1 VLDVHDDASTDARV
15 WRRGVGFFITSRMLS
30 IIGDMAALTALSVY
44 IYTAFDSATMVS
56 GLFVVRVLPRLFG
69 PLAGAVADRYNLRTL
84 MVVCD
89 LGAGLLFAVIAVVQP
104 SYWALLAL
112 ILVAES
118 IATIAMPGA
127 RTWVARRVPPDA
139 RGRLNGVLTAG
150 IAIGFGVG
158 AGIGGVTASEF
169 GYRWALLVNALS
181 FVVSAALVT
190 AAGSVPPAEAAGAQR
205 PRLVSSAVAGTRLI
219 FSESR
224 LSGVAVGLIGVAFAA
239 AVDRPAVVALTQD
252 DLPGG
257 GGGYGLLLGMISIGA
272 LAVSL
277 GVGRLK
283 ALSATTGVF
292 IAGLLVQV
300 VGHLGLGLSPW
311 LAIAAVMALIMGVG
325 NGLESV
331 VGSTLLQEAAPA
343 EHVGTVVAA
352 VVSASFIAD
361 GVGSLIGG
369 RLVDALGPRLVFAIA
384 ALLMAG
390 CATYV
395 TAVTRAA
402 VTQPAATG
410 PAVTGTGTDTSV
422 ASGGGASGN
431 GEDR

>member
-1 VLDVHDDASTDARV
+1 MVDVRDDVPTDTTRTSP
-15 WRRGVGFFITSRMLS
+15 RGVGFFITSRTLS

-44 IYTAFDSATMVS
+44 IYTTSGSATMVS

-84 MVVCD
+84 MVACD
-89 LGAGLLFAVIAVVQP
+89 LSAGLLFLAIAAVQP
-104 SYWALLAL
+104 SYWALLAM

-127 RTWVARRVPPDA
+127 RTWVARRVPAQA

-150 IAIGFGVG
+150 IAIGFGAG

-169 GYRWALLVNALS
+169 GYRWALFINALS

-190 AAGSVPPAEAAGAQR
+190 AAGSVPPAKAAGAQR

-219 FSESR
+219 FGEAR
-224 LSGVAVGLIGVAFAA
+224 LSGVAVGLIGVGFSA

-252 DLPGG
+252 NLPGG
-257 GGGYGLLLGMISIGA
+257 GGGYGLLLAMISIGA
-272 LAVSL
+272 LVVSL
-277 GVGRLK
+277 GVGRIK
-283 ALSATTGVF
+283 ALSATAGVF
-292 IAGLLVQV
+292 IAGILVQV

-311 LAIAAVMALIMGVG
+311 LAVAAVMALVMGVG

-331 VGSTLLQEAAPA
+331 VGSTLLQNAAPA

-352 VVSASFIAD
+352 VVSTSFVAD

-369 RLVDALGPRLVFAIA
+369 QLVDGLGPRVVFAIA
-384 ALLMAG
+384 ALLMACFAG
-390 CATYV
+390 YV
-395 TAVTRAA
+395 AA
-402 VTQPAATG
+402 ASRRGRDAP
-410 PAVTGTGTDTSV
+410 V
-422 ASGGGASGN
+422 ASGRGRESRHHEPPPEAGGG
-431 GEDR
+431 

>member
-1 VLDVHDDASTDARV
+1 MSDVHDDASMDARV
-15 WRRGVGFFITSRMLS
+15 SRRGIGFFITSRTLS

-44 IYTAFDSATMVS
+44 IYTASGSATMVS

-69 PLAGAVADRYNLRTL
+69 PIAGAVADRYNLRTL

-89 LGAGLLFAVIAVVQP
+89 LGACLLFVAIAIVQP
-104 SYWALLAL
+104 SYWALLAM

-127 RTWVARRVPPDA
+127 RTWVARRVPADS

-150 IAIGFGVG
+150 IAVGFGVG
-158 AGIGGVTASEF
+158 AGIGGVTASGF
-169 GYRWALLVNALS
+169 GYRWALLINAAS
-181 FVVSAALVT
+181 FVLSAALVT
-190 AAGSVPPAEAAGAQR
+190 AAGSVPPARTVEAQR
-205 PRLVSSAVAGTRLI
+205 PRLISSAVAGTRLI

-257 GGGYGLLLGMISIGA
+257 GGGYGLLLAMISIGA

-277 GVGRLK
+277 GVGRFK

-300 VGHLGLGLSPW
+300 AGHLGLGLSPL
-311 LAIAAVMALIMGVG
+311 LAIAAVMALVMGVG

-331 VGSTLLQEAAPA
+331 VGSTLLQDASPA

-352 VVSASFIAD
+352 VVSTSFIAD

-369 RLVDALGPRLVFAIA
+369 RLVDALGPRVVFAIA
-384 ALLMAG
+384 AFLMAC
-390 CATYV
+390 CAAYV
-395 TAVTRAA
+395 AGATR
-402 VTQPAATG
+402 PAATG
-410 PAVTGTGTDTSV
+410 PAVTLATTDTSV
-422 ASGGGASGN
+422 ASGGGAGGD

>member
-1 VLDVHDDASTDARV
+1 MPDVPDDASMGARV
-15 WRRGVGFFITSRMLS
+15 ARRGIEFFITSRTLT

-44 IYTAFDSATMVS
+44 IYTASGSATMVS

-69 PLAGAVADRYNLRTL
+69 PIAGAVADRYNLRTL

-89 LGAGLLFAVIAVVQP
+89 LGACLLFVAIAIVQP
-104 SYWALLAL
+104 SYWGLLAM

-127 RTWVARRVPPDA
+127 RTWVARRVPADA

-158 AGIGGVTASEF
+158 AGIGGATASGF
-169 GYRWALLVNALS
+169 GYRWALLINAAS
-181 FVVSAALVT
+181 FVLSAALVT
-190 AAGSVPPAEAAGAQR
+190 AAGSVPPAKTAGAQR
-205 PRLVSSAVAGTRLI
+205 PRLISSAVAGTRLI

-257 GGGYGLLLGMISIGA
+257 GGGYGLLQDAS
-272 LAVSL
+272 
-277 GVGRLK
+277 
-283 ALSATTGVF
+283 
-292 IAGLLVQV
+292 
-300 VGHLGLGLSPW
+300 
-311 LAIAAVMALIMGVG
+311 
-325 NGLESV
+325 
-331 VGSTLLQEAAPA
+331 PA

-352 VVSASFIAD
+352 VVSTSFIAD
-361 GVGSLIGG
+361 GVGSLTGG
-369 RLVDALGPRLVFAIA
+369 RLVDALGPRVVFAIA
-384 ALLMAG
+384 AFLMAC
-390 CATYV
+390 CAAYV
-395 TAVTRAA
+395 AGATR
-402 VTQPAATG
+402 PAATG
-410 PAVTGTGTDTSV
+410 PAVTLATTDTSV
-422 ASGGGASGN
+422 ASGGGAGGD